1 MLESSANQRAQI
13 LDLDRRG
20 NLDGEALPCITRAF
34 DDFYLI
40 RHKTLLLL
48 IFEFPLR
55 SSAPSVV
62 AAVAFLRALCGDLGL
77 AVSPRWILSLQ
88 HSHFKLLHLRVQA
101 GGLQRRDQGLP
112 CFYWIND
119 FVQPKAGRALAG
131 IGVVIVC
138 LFDSTVELIPLFL
151 IK

>member
-20 NLDGEALPCITRAF
+20 NLDGEALPCIARAF

-48 IFEFPLR
+48 IFELPLC
-55 SSAPSVV
+55 SSVPSMV
-62 AAVAFLRALCGDLGL
+62 AVAFLRALCGDLGL

-119 FVQPKAGRALAG
+119 FVQPKAGRAIAW
-131 IGVVIVC
+131 IGLVIVS
-138 LFDSTVELIPLFL
+138 LFD
-151 IK
+151 